1 MKGAW
6 AVLAAVGLVC
16 VAWAASRQNHRQRG
30 CWPGAFCGL
39 GALGAV
45 NLLGSYTGVTLALNY
60 AAAYASVVLG
70 APGGDPRAAGAAGG
84 AGACIKE
91 NGLAQEGR
99 PVLCVKIIGKF
110 CLSSCKT
117 AELVGVWLVT

>member
-1 MKGAW
+1 MSAAPCCAATVTYSARPAAGHSVKGAW

-16 VAWAASRQNHRQRG
+16 VAWAASRQNHPAARVLA
-30 CWPGAFCGL
+30 GAFCGL

-70 APGGDPRAAGAAGG
+70 APGVITLLVLRAVL
-84 AGACIKE
+84 
-91 NGLAQEGR
+91 GLA
-99 PVLCVKIIGKF
+99 
-110 CLSSCKT
+110 
-117 AELVGVWLVT
+117 

>member
-16 VAWAASRQNHRQRG
+16 VAWAASRQNHPAARVLA
-30 CWPGAFCGL
+30 GAFCGL

-60 AAAYASVVLG
+60 AAAYARVVLG
-70 APGGDPRAAGAAGG
+70 APGVITLLVLRAVL
-84 AGACIKE
+84 
-91 NGLAQEGR
+91 GLA
-99 PVLCVKIIGKF
+99 
-110 CLSSCKT
+110 
-117 AELVGVWLVT
+117 

>member
-16 VAWAASRQNHRQRG
+16 VAWAASRQNHPAARVLAE
-30 CWPGAFCGL
+30 AFCGL

-70 APGGDPRAAGAAGG
+70 APGVITLLVLAFTSKKSRAPKA
-84 AGACIKE
+84 
-91 NGLAQEGR
+91 EGIPYDKSR
-99 PVLCVKIIGKF
+99 R
-110 CLSSCKT
+110 
-117 AELVGVWLVT
+117 

>member
-16 VAWAASRQNHRQRG
+16 VAWAASRQNH
-30 CWPGAFCGL
+30 PAAAFCGL

-70 APGGDPRAAGAAGG
+70 APGVITLLVLRAVL
-84 AGACIKE
+84 
-91 NGLAQEGR
+91 GLA
-99 PVLCVKIIGKF
+99 
-110 CLSSCKT
+110 
-117 AELVGVWLVT
+117 